1 MQIREQTKNR
11 AIGTTYHRQLN
22 SRARVFWAG
31 GLPYWRDVKTML
43 RREST
48 MAGLTTAEIEKI
60 NEELEALRRKL
71 RDNGATALN
80 PTVEWSVLRK
90 EVGVLNKK
98 LNADMAAK
106 KLAAKAAD

>member
-1 MQIREQTKNR
+1 
-11 AIGTTYHRQLN
+11 
-22 SRARVFWAG
+22 
-31 GLPYWRDVKTML
+31 VKTNVGE
-43 RREST
+43 EST
-48 MAGLTTAEIEKI
+48 MAGLTTAEIDKI
-60 NEELEALRRKL
+60 NVELEALRRKL

-98 LNADMAAK
+98 LNADTAAK

>member
-1 MQIREQTKNR
+1 
-11 AIGTTYHRQLN
+11 
-22 SRARVFWAG
+22 
-31 GLPYWRDVKTML
+31 
-43 RREST
+43 
-48 MAGLTTAEIEKI
+48 MAGLTTAEIDKI

-98 LNADMAAK
+98 LNADVAAK
-106 KLAAKAAD
+106 KLAAKAAAE

>member
-1 MQIREQTKNR
+1 MLSGWPS
-11 AIGTTYHRQLN
+11 AILEGSQN
-22 SRARVFWAG
+22 NCWE
-31 GLPYWRDVKTML
+31 
-43 RREST
+43 ESI

-60 NEELEALRRKL
+60 NEELEGLRRKL

-98 LNADMAAK
+98 LNADSAAK
-106 KLAAKAAD
+106 KLAEKTAS